1 MGNVASDSQ
10 VEEIIKTADNYLK
23 DDQVGGYRLNTN
35 FNEVLMNMGRAYGF
49 AYGHKENGAMF
60 SHMAVM
66 YSNALY
72 KRGYAE
78 AGNEV
83 ISSIYKQSINYQE
96 SKIYPGI
103 PEYINNRGEGL
114 YHYLTGSAS
123 WLLLT
128 MVTQVYGVRGD
139 LGDLVLDPKLM
150 AEDFDQ
156 NSEAKITTVF
166 ADRDL
171 EISYHNPEALN
182 YKDYEIKEILIDN
195 QEIDFV
201 KRDKSVMIKRNI
213 LTDKTDVE
221 KIKLE
226 IKLK

>member
-1 MGNVASDSQ
+1 
-10 VEEIIKTADNYLK
+10 
-23 DDQVGGYRLNTN
+23 
-35 FNEVLMNMGRAYGF
+35 
-49 AYGHKENGAMF
+49 
-60 SHMAVM
+60 MAVM

-221 KIKLE
+221 KIKLD